1 MSKALNYDTR
11 GKFTKVWSPNLVA
24 KTAIASPP
32 NCTHC
37 YGFKSLLDLWPNG
50 SNPLELSDCINE
62 IMQNPNN
69 KSLKQAPCST
79 AFSFCMK
86 DAAYS
91 FAPILVQK
99 PSYRLSIIKI
109 YPADT

>member
-1 MSKALNYDTR
+1 MIPGVSSLR
-11 GKFTKVWSPNLVA
+11 F
-24 KTAIASPP
+24 
-32 NCTHC
+32 
-37 YGFKSLLDLWPNG
+37 GFKILWQKQQLHHLQIVPIAMASRVDLWPNG

-69 KSLKQAPCST
+69 KSLKQEPCST
-79 AFSFCMK
+79 AFLFCMK
-86 DAAYS
+86 DVAYS